1 MRTLVRYQAELL
13 LRSHRWIG
21 PLVAYT
27 LFVWLVGG
35 AGPGSEPLGASL
47 GWSDAAL
54 LPTTAWL
61 TRQILTAEP
70 GEARACIAAAGGP
83 RRAQLAALI
92 AALAGGL
99 VLGLGGVIFDL
110 VSGRAGGGSAD
121 YARTLAV
128 GLAALVICAGVGSA
142 IGALCNPPVVRTVA
156 WAFLST
162 IGIVVAALVSSISP
176 ANAAIRAAG
185 AQPHSSAWPVGPSL
199 IAALALLAASWAVS
213 AVLAARRGP

>member
-1 MRTLVRYQAELL
+1 MMTLVRYQAELL

-35 AGPGSEPLGASL
+35 ADPGSEPLGASL

-54 LPTTAWL
+54 LPTAAWL
-61 TRQILTAEP
+61 TRLMLTAEP
-70 GEARACIAAAGGP
+70 GEARTCIAAAGGP

-99 VLGLGGVIFDL
+99 VLGLGGVIYDL
-110 VSGRAGGGSAD
+110 VAGRAGAAD

-128 GLAALVICAGVGSA
+128 GLAALVICTSVGSA

-156 WAFLST
+156 GAFLST
-162 IGIVVAALVSSISP
+162 IGVVVAALVSSISP
-176 ANAAIRAAG
+176 ANAAIRTTG